1 MSPSALSYAAL
12 VLFLAY
18 FVRGIAGFGSGLI
31 AIPLLS
37 LVWPVTMVVPLVV
50 ALDYVSSASQGV
62 SNARRIAWRDQLA
75 LVPFTIAGVAGG
87 LYVLRAAPTP
97 ALGRALG
104 AFVIAYAVYQVLPV
118 PTLRASRL
126 AAVPSGL
133 FGGLV
138 GTVFGTGGPFYVI
151 YLNLRGLDKVVFRAT
166 FAINF
171 LIDGGVR
178 LLAFLAMGLFG
189 RATLLAVL
197 GAMPIVAVGLY
208 LGGRVHTG
216 LSQRAFVALISALLV
231 GTGVALLLKS

>member
-1 MSPSALSYAAL
+1 VSPFVLGYSAL

-18 FVRGIAGFGSGLI
+18 FVRGVAGFGSGLI

-37 LVWPVTMVVPLVV
+37 LVWPVSMVVPLVV
-50 ALDYVSSASQGV
+50 ALDYVGSASQGV
-62 SNARRIAWRDQLA
+62 SNVRRIAWRDQLA
-75 LVPFTIAGVAGG
+75 LVPFMIAGVALG
-87 LYVLRAAPTP
+87 LYVLRSVPT
-97 ALGRALG
+97 ATLGRALG
-104 AFVIAYAVYQVLPV
+104 AFVIAYAVYQVLPL
-118 PTLRASRL
+118 PPLRASRL

-138 GTVFGTGGPFYVI
+138 GTVFGTGGPFYVV

-189 RATLLAVL
+189 RSTLLAAL
-197 GAMPIVAVGLY
+197 GAMPIVVAGLY

-216 LSQRAFVALISALLV
+216 LSQRAFAALISALLV